1 MTELDYAL
9 IASDVVVEIAQ
20 RGALES
26 YARQR
31 VPELLSQ
38 CKQRL
43 EDSVQWA
50 IYTELK
56 GLGLLWQFQQVSQ
69 LGSPEQLAAYLKTAI
84 PAYDLLLRRAVTQ
97 AKRKIIDSTLGQSS

>member
-1 MTELDYAL
+1 MTELDYEM
-9 IASDVVVEIAQ
+9 IASDVVVEMDQ
-20 RGALES
+20 QGNLES
-26 YARQR
+26 HARQR

-38 CKQRL
+38 YKQRL

-69 LGSPEQLAAYLKTAI
+69 LDSPEQLTAYLKTAI

-97 AKRKIIDSTLGQSS
+97 AKREILDSTLCQSS